1 MSLNTG
7 SSIKQKKYDTKNI
20 NNAKNQHTINT
31 LKQSRNK
38 WKTVKNIN
46 KNNKQHPP
54 NKIKYNNEII
64 TSPKT
69 ISNIANNYFKDKI
82 IKIRNLM
89 DKPKYNPINLLSKL
103 IKPIKYNTKIKPIT
117 RKQTLKLIDKLNI

>member
-7 SSIKQKKYDTKNI
+7 SSINIKKYDSKNI
-20 NNAKNQHTINT
+20 NNAKKQHTINT